1 MPATLSIVQQI
12 FAPGER
18 QKAVSIWAGA
28 ASIGVPI
35 GPIVGGFLLEHY
47 WWGSV
52 FLINVPVVVVAIAA
66 GAFLIPA
73 SVRRDAPLDWAGAG
87 LIITGLF
94 LLVYGLIEAPRYG
107 WTSLTTLGLLVAAVV
122 VLIGFYSWQ
131 TRTPHPLLPPSL
143 LRVPRF
149 SVTATAIILMAFGLF
164 GVIYIL
170 TQYLQLILGYSPLQA
185 GIRLMPIA
193 TIAVGAGIGLLLAKR
208 VGTKWVLVAGLLVM
222 AVGQF
227 VLAGIGADT
236 EARALWALAVV
247 GLGLGSLGPAS
258 DLLLGAVPPD
268 KAGIG
273 SAMTDT
279 TLQLGGS
286 LGVAVLGSVIATTYT
301 NNVTPVLAAHPI
313 IAADAAAS
321 ASNSLSSGLT
331 VASQLGSGGD
341 ALRAAAIDGFL
352 TGAQTSLYIA
362 CVITIIGA
370 LLSAWLL
377 PGKAETTS

>member
-1 MPATLSIVQQI
+1 M
-12 FAPGER
+12 
-18 QKAVSIWAGA
+18 
-28 ASIGVPI
+28 PI

-52 FLINVPVVVVAIAA
+52 FLINVPVVLVAIAA
-66 GAFLIPA
+66 GAFLIPS
-73 SVRRDAPLDWAGAG
+73 SVRRDTPLDWVGAG
-87 LIITGLF
+87 LIVAGLF

-107 WTSLTTLGLLVAAVV
+107 WTSPTTLGLLAGALVI
-122 VLIGFYSWQ
+122 LIGFYAWQ
-131 TRTPHPLLPPSL
+131 TRTPHALLPPSL

-149 SVTATAIILMAFGLF
+149 SVTAGAIILMAFGLF

-185 GIRLMPIA
+185 GIRLMPIG
-193 TIAVGAGIGLLLAKR
+193 TIAVGAGIGLMLAR
-208 VGTKWVLVAGLLVM
+208 RIGTKWVLVAGLLVM
-222 AVGQF
+222 AVGQV

-236 EARALWALAVV
+236 EGRALWALAVV

-258 DLLLGAVPPD
+258 DLLLGAVPAD

-286 LGVAVLGSVIATTYT
+286 LGVAVLGSVIATSYT
-301 NNVTPVLAAHPI
+301 NGVTPVLAATSAVP
-313 IAADAAAS
+313 ADTVAS
-321 ASNSLSSGLT
+321 AANSLSSGLSL
-331 VASQLGSGGD
+331 AAQLGSSGD

-352 TGAQTSLYIA
+352 SGAQTSLVIA
-362 CVITIIGA
+362 CTVTIIGA
-370 LLSAWLL
+370 VLSAWLL
-377 PGKAETTS
+377 PGRTETTSPAG